1 MKRRLTVGNVG
12 LALAEYSETIVSV
25 GDRIQ
30 GKLGL
35 ELLHEVKRVPTG
47 TGPYPDVT
55 LFEAANRIMTDL
67 VILNGVKW
75 LLEESVFPFSEYRV
89 EYGNEDSSAHDLM
102 AENAGERLVGEA
114 FNVAP
119 SFFQVK
125 KGAMLRKLRTPANA
139 EKLKLIL
146 ANADAVGASYRPK
159 LSGYEHMVLVDVFT
173 GKATTWSGDVLV

>member
-12 LALAEYSETIVSV
+12 TALAEYSEEIASV
-25 GDRIQ
+25 GGKIQ

-35 ELLHEVKRVPTG
+35 KLLHEVKREPIG
-47 TGPYPDVT
+47 AGPYPDVT

-75 LLEESVFPFSEYRV
+75 LLEKSGFPFSEYRV

-102 AENAGERLVGEA
+102 AENEDERLVGEA

-119 SFFQVK
+119 SFFHGK
-125 KGAMLRKLRTPANA
+125 KTAMLKKLWTPENKTAR
-139 EKLKLIL
+139 KLIL
-146 ANADAVGASYRPK
+146 ANEDAVGESYGPQLK
-159 LSGYEHMVLVDVFT
+159 PTEHMVLKRFSDSPCT
-173 GKATTWSGDVLV
+173 D

>member
-12 LALAEYSETIVSV
+12 TALAEYSEEIASV
-25 GDRIQ
+25 GGKIQ

-35 ELLHEVKRVPTG
+35 KLLHEVKREPIG
-47 TGPYPDVT
+47 TRPYPDVT

-75 LLEESVFPFSEYRV
+75 LLEKSGFPFSEYRV

-102 AENAGERLVGEA
+102 AENEDERLVGEA

-119 SFFQVK
+119 SFFHGK
-125 KGAMLRKLRTPANA
+125 KTAMLKKLRTPENKTAR
-139 EKLKLIL
+139 KLIL
-146 ANADAVGASYRPK
+146 ANEDAVGESYGPQLK
-159 LSGYEHMVLVDVFT
+159 PTEHMVLVDVFT
-173 GKATTWSGDVLV
+173 GSAKMWSADPKR